1 MTHQDRFPELLT
13 DWLESQP
20 ASAPDQ
26 LLESVLSDLQRTA
39 QRGRWRVVLRRLP
52 MFGSSAMRYFAMAGA
67 VVLAVV
73 VGFGLLAGQPP
84 PLGPPV
90 TPSPSA
96 TPVPAPTIT
105 AAPTPEPTIQ
115 STDSGQT
122 TVWSI
127 GGPDDYFRFFIP
139 LTLEPPR
146 DWDFQYSSA
155 RMAGATSRT
164 GFNAMLF
171 LTTQVRPFEDPCARP
186 LVVMNVGP
194 SVDDLID
201 ALASLPVEVSS
212 VTDTVIDG
220 YPAKHLTISE
230 ASGASACEDGSQ
242 LIWRWENGIN
252 HGVGPESVTRLWAV
266 DIDGTRLVIVTV
278 EENASPQEK
287 AQLQQLV
294 DSIRL
299 APPSSN

>member
-1 MTHQDRFPELLT
+1 MTHHDHVPELLT

-26 LLESVLSDLQRTA
+26 LLESVLHDFQQTP

-52 MFGSSAMRYFAMAGA
+52 MFGQNAIRYYAVAGA

-73 VGFGLLAGQPP
+73 IGLGFWAGQPP
-84 PLGPPV
+84 PAGPP
-90 TPSPSA
+90 PSA
-96 TPVPAPTIT
+96 TPVPAPTVT
-105 AAPTPEPTIQ
+105 VAPIPDPTIQ
-115 STDSGQT
+115 PTDTGQT
-122 TVWSI
+122 MVWSI
-127 GGPDDYFRFFIP
+127 GGPDDYFRFFTP
-139 LTLEPPR
+139 LTLELPR
-146 DWDFQYSSA
+146 GWDVQYSSA
-155 RMAGATSRT
+155 RMAGATPRT
-164 GFNAMLF
+164 GFDAMLF

-186 LVVMNVGP
+186 LVAMNVGP
-194 SVDDLID
+194 AVDDLID

-230 ASGASACEDGSQ
+230 ASGAPACEDGSQ

-266 DIDGTRLVIVTV
+266 DIDGTRLVIVAV

-299 APPSSN
+299 APPSSD